1 MSEQQVSGW
10 SPGPRGPRAC
20 AGVVEVWRADLT
32 AAPDELQELLCSE
45 ERERAQRIVRAGA
58 RTLWTHSRGLLRAL
72 LGRYLERDPR
82 QLRFEVGAHGKPKL
96 AHDGPAADNGPAGP
110 DLRFNL
116 SHSGPLVLVAVSA
129 RHEVGVDVEHARTRD
144 GAGTDELALAARVF
158 GTAQARR
165 LAELDRD
172 QRAGEL
178 LRAWAMHEA
187 TLKCLGTGLAGTGRT
202 APDPREGL
210 WRAALDV
217 GPGAAAAVAAQGE
230 QARELRCW
238 DWQT

>member
-1 MSEQQVSGW
+1 MSEQQATGW

-32 AAPDELQELLCSE
+32 AASDELQELLCSE
-45 ERERAQRIVRAGA
+45 ETERAQRIVRAGA
-58 RTLWTHSRGLLRAL
+58 RTLWARSRGLLRAL

-82 QLRFEVGAHGKPKL
+82 ELRFEVGAHGKPKL
-96 AHDGPAADNGPAGP
+96 AHDGSAAHNGPAGP

-129 RHEVGVDVEHARTRD
+129 RHEVGVDVEHARARGD
-144 GAGTDELALAARVF
+144 GDAEELALAARVF
-158 GTAQARR
+158 GAAQARR

-187 TLKCLGTGLAGTGRT
+187 TLKCMGMGLGGTRRS
-202 APDPREGL
+202 AADPPEGL
-210 WRAALDV
+210 WRAALNV

-238 DWQT
+238 DWQA